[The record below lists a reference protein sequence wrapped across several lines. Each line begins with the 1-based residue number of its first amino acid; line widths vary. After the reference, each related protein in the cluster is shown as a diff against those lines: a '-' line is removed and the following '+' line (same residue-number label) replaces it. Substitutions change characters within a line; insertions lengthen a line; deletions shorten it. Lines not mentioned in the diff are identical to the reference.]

1 MLFACLLATLGALL
15 GVMDGDVEQ
24 CLCVATWGR
33 LPTTWGRAKFCH
45 LIIGGILGG
54 NIVQLLDGVP
64 KNVVRNLE
72 TRWLLCVAHA
82 VFEHFG
88 P

>member
-1 MLFACLLATLGALL
+1 
-15 GVMDGDVEQ
+15 
-24 CLCVATWGR
+24 
-33 LPTTWGRAKFCH
+33 
-45 LIIGGILGG
+45 
-54 NIVQLLDGVP
+54 VQLLDGVP